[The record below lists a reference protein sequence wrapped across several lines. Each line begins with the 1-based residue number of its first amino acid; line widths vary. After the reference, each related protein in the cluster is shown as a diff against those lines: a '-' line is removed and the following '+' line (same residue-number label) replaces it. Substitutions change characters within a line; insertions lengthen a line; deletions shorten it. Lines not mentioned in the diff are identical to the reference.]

1 MISLAN
7 AWYKKTRW
15 VGLLRPLSAVFALV
29 SGARRIWYS
38 TPERRYTS
46 QYPLIVVG
54 NLTAGGTGKT
64 PLVIYL
70 AQQLRESGFK
80 PGIVSGGYGSQA
92 STYPFAVTPKTSHRE
107 AGEEPLMIARHT
119 QCPVIIDPDR
129 VSAVKF
135 LEANYDCDLIISDDG
150 MQHYHLDRTLE
161 IAVIDGQRGFG
172 NGYLLPAGPL
182 REKPQRLET
191 VDMIVCNGEA
201 QVALDRET
209 WRMDMEATHLVHMS
223 DSKFLPINDE
233 VLQNLTAKKVH
244 AVAGI
249 GNPERFFTSLCA
261 CGFDIIT
268 HIYRDHHAY
277 RVEDITFED
286 ELDVVMTE
294 KDAVKCA
301 DFASV
306 HHWYLKVVARL
317 PEGFMAEI
325 KDKISA
331 SLVKNTNNVSE

>member
-1 MISLAN
+1 MNFLAN

-15 VGLLRPLSAVFALV
+15 VGLLQPLSAVFALV
-29 SGARRIWYS
+29 SSARKAWYS
-38 TPERRYTS
+38 NPKRRYTS

-54 NLTAGGTGKT
+54 NITAGGTGKT

-80 PGIVSGGYGSQA
+80 PGIVSRGYGSRA
-92 STYPFAVTPKTSHRE
+92 AAYPFAVTPKTSHRE
-107 AGEEPLMIARHT
+107 AGEEPLMIARQT

-129 VSAVKF
+129 VSAVQF
-135 LEANYDCDLIISDDG
+135 LENNYDCDLIISDDG
-150 MQHYHLDRTLE
+150 MQHYRLDRTLE

-182 REKPQRLET
+182 REKPQRLDS

-201 QVALDRET
+201 RIAQDRHT
-209 WRMDMEATHLVHMS
+209 WRMDLEATNLVHIA
-223 DSKFLPINDE
+223 DSKYLSINDE
-233 VLQNLTAKKVH
+233 ILQNLTAKKVH

-277 RVEDITFED
+277 RVEDISFD
-286 ELDVVMTE
+286 DDLDVVMTE
-294 KDAVKCA
+294 KDAIKCGE
-301 DFASV
+301 FASEP
-306 HHWYLKVVARL
+306 HWYLKVVARL
-317 PEGFMAEI
+317 PDDFMNEI
-325 KDKISA
+325 KTKIRA
-331 SLVKNTNNVSE
+331 GLAKNTA